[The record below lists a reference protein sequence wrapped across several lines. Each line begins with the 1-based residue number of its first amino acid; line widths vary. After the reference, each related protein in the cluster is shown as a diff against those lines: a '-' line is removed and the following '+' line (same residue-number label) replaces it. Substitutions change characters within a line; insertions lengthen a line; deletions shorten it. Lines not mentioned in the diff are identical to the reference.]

1 MDTTRPQHL
10 FSTLQAT
17 LHERTD
23 SGEGGVLLSF
33 SGQLTPEV
41 HDSLMMLAE
50 NSLKGKGIKRKLV
63 RRVCSTLIECLQNVS
78 RHGWVDDEG
87 EIRDKNVNRT
97 KIRKTIS
104 VFLTFLWSIL
114 PNAVI

>member
-50 NSLKGKGIKRKLV
+50 NSLKGKGVKRKLV

-87 EIRDKNVNRT
+87 EIQLY
-97 KIRKTIS
+97 
-104 VFLTFLWSIL
+104 LTLAHSTRL
-114 PNAVI
+114 PNPHRQPG